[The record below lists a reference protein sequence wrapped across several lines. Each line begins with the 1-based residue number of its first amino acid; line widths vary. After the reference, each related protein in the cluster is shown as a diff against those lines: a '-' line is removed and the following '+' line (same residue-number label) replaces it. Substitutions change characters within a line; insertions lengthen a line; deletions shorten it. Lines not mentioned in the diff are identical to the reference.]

1 MSAQPRADRSCS
13 LVAMGM
19 INALGAGAGEIWP
32 RLLAGDQSGFAARED
47 LVSGQSLIVAPI
59 STPLPPVPKRLERYA
74 CRNSAILLAALEQ
87 LEKPISDALENFGRD
102 RVGVVIGTST
112 AGVSDAEAAIRHRH
126 QTGEL
131 AASFYYDQLEFGGTA
146 NFVADWV
153 GVGGPTYAISTACS
167 SGARALATARSLLS
181 LGICDAVIAGAADSL
196 CGLTANGFS
205 SLQVVS
211 PQITNPFSIHRSG
224 MTLGEGAALFL
235 CVRDSGGIQLAGVGE
250 TTEAHHMSAPD
261 PDGRGAEHAM
271 RGALLDARLPSD
283 EIRYLNLHGTGT
295 LLNDSMEATAVER
308 AFSDSPAGGSVPSS
322 STSPYGSIPPCGSTK
337 SLVGH
342 TLGAAGAIEAGFC
355 WLTLHHA
362 SADGMELIPHVFD
375 GTFDPEVRSLPLVTA
390 GMRVPAGP
398 IMTNSFGFGGNN
410 CSLILTG
417 EAP

>member
-1 MSAQPRADRSCS
+1 MKEPPANRSCS

-19 INALGAGAGEIWP
+19 INALGASASEIWP
-32 RLLAGDQSGFAARED
+32 KLLAGDQSGFAVRED
-47 LVSGQSLIVAPI
+47 LVPGHPLVVAEVAGR
-59 STPLPPVPKRLERYA
+59 LPPVPKRLERFA
-74 CRNSAILLAALEQ
+74 CRNNQILLATLEQ
-87 LEKPISDALENFGRD
+87 LEKPISDALENFDRD
-102 RVGVVIGTST
+102 RIGVVIGTST
-112 AGVSDAEAAIRHRH
+112 SGVSDAEAAIRHRH

-131 AASFYYDQLEFGGTA
+131 TQSFNYDQLEFGGTA

-153 GVGGPTYAISTACS
+153 GVGGPAYAISTACS

-211 PQITNPFSIHRSG
+211 PEITNPLSTNRSG
-224 MTLGEGAALFL
+224 LTLGEGAALFL
-235 CVRDSGGIQLAGVGE
+235 CVRDSGGIQLTGVGE

-261 PDGRGAEHAM
+261 PEGHGAEQAM
-271 RGALLDARLPSD
+271 RGALLNAKINSQ

-295 LLNDSMEATAVER
+295 RLNDAMEIRAVER
-308 AFSDSPAGGSVPSS
+308 VFFASPPGGSAADSLD
-322 STSPYGSIPPCGSTK
+322 STPPCSSTK

-355 WLTLHHA
+355 WLTLRNA
-362 SADGMELIPHVFD
+362 GSSTMDLIPHVFD
-375 GTFDPEVRSLPLVTA
+375 GVADPDIYSPPLVTH
-390 GMRVPAGP
+390 GMRVPVGP

-410 CSLILTG
+410 CSLILDRDV
-417 EAP
+417 P